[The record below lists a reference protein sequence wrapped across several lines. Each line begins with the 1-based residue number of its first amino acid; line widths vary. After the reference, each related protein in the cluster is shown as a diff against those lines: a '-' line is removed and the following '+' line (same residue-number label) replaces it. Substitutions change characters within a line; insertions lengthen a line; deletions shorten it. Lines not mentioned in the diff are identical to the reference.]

1 MVINIL
7 LFDFIIPFFYH
18 CFMMKYITIKNLGW
32 LLTFVVTLML
42 GMSGISKIMG
52 TQEMVNNFTFMN
64 LLPYLALVGCMEVLG
79 VLLLVYPRTSIYGA
93 VVITSVM
100 SAAAAM
106 HLSYMGGTGVVM
118 PIMLGLL
125 AWTGH
130 CLRTYDVKKI
140 IGK

>member
-64 LLPYLALVGCMEVLG
+64 LLPYLALVGAMELIG
-79 VLLLVYPRTSIYGA
+79 VLLLIYPRTSIYGA
-93 VVITSVM
+93 VVLTSVM

-106 HLSYMGGTGVVM
+106 HLSYMGGNGVVM
-118 PIMLGLL
+118 PIILGLL

-140 IGK
+140 IVK

>member
-1 MVINIL
+1 MVINIS

-79 VLLLVYPRTSIYGA
+79 VLLLIYPRTSIYGA
-93 VVITSVM
+93 VVISSVM

-106 HLSYMGGTGVVM
+106 HLSYMGGYGMIM
-118 PIMLGLL
+118 PILMGVF